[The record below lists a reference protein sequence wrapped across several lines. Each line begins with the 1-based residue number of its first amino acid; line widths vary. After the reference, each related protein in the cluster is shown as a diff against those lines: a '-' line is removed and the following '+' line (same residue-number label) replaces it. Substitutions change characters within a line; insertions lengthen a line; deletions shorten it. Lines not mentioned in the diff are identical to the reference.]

1 MLYSKIKRYKY
12 RLLKDEFFI
21 LNENIGYKFEN
32 KFLKIFYDS
41 ILVRSGYAW
50 DGASGF
56 TIDTKNSMR
65 ASLIHDVF
73 YQCLREEI
81 LPLSLKE
88 YADSLFKKILIED
101 GMNSVRAN
109 IWYLAVKS
117 FGKNSVKPSNFKLVA
132 P

>member
-1 MLYSKIKRYKY
+1 MVYRKIRRYKY
-12 RLLKDEFFI
+12 KLIKDEVFV
-21 LNENIGYKFEN
+21 LDDNIGHKFEN
-32 KFLKIFYDS
+32 EFFKIFYDS
-41 ILVRSGYAW
+41 IIVKSGYAW

-88 YADSLFKKILIED
+88 YADSLFKKILIQD
-101 GMNSVRAN
+101 GMNKIRAN
-109 IWYLAVKS
+109 IWYIAVKR
-117 FGKNSVKPSNFKLVA
+117 FGENSVKPSNFKLVA

>member
-1 MLYSKIKRYKY
+1 MVYRKIRRYKY
-12 RLLKDEFFI
+12 KLIKDEVFV
-21 LNENIGYKFEN
+21 LGDNIGHKFEN
-32 KFLKIFYDS
+32 EFFKIFYDS
-41 ILVRSGYAW
+41 IIVKSGYAW

-88 YADSLFKKILIED
+88 YADSLFKKILIQD
-101 GMNSVRAN
+101 GMNKIRAN
-109 IWYLAVKS
+109 IWYIAVKR
-117 FGKNSVKPSNFKLVA
+117 FGENSVKPSNFKLVA

>member
-1 MLYSKIKRYKY
+1 MVYRKIRRYKY
-12 RLLKDEFFI
+12 KLIKDEVFV
-21 LNENIGYKFEN
+21 LDDNIGHKFEN
-32 KFLKIFYDS
+32 EFFKIFYDS
-41 ILVRSGYAW
+41 IIVKSGYAW

-56 TIDTKNSMR
+56 TIDTKNSIR

-88 YADSLFKKILIED
+88 YADSLFKKILIQD
-101 GMNSVRAN
+101 GMNKIRAN
-109 IWYLAVKS
+109 IWYIAVKR
-117 FGKNSVKPSNFKLVA
+117 FGENSVKPSNFKLVA